1 MNDFN
6 SIKNDYVEGLE
17 EKLEST
23 SSTNLNTIN
32 LEEIMII
39 MEHNPLFIKMPEL
52 KNWFWD
58 MFIVD
63 ALIGNNDRN
72 NGNLGNSW

>member
-63 ALIGNNDRN
+63 AFIGNNDRN

>member
-52 KNWFWD
+52 KN
-58 MFIVD
+58 
-63 ALIGNNDRN
+63 
-72 NGNLGNSW
+72 

>member
-1 MNDFN
+1 
-6 SIKNDYVEGLE
+6 
-17 EKLEST
+17 
-23 SSTNLNTIN
+23 
-32 LEEIMII
+32 MII